1 MQHYLPWERS
11 RAAQP
16 GSPSSSKLLTQSR
29 VCSPNHTCSQRS
41 DSSSAGSGEDPLSST
56 RSTCM
61 HCLAAAVQ
69 TDPPLKTNQENAT
82 HHAAASL
89 SSALK
94 GVCTR
99 KMGKEVVG
107 YLHITVSL
115 ADGSSGLQDSWEG
128 SALQEDLW
136 GHSPSGSHKAVPPPF
151 TLGFPISDCMKIHW
165 RNNRATRIFRGTRP
179 PPATS
184 PGEPVGKVRASK
196 LYKPG

>member
-1 MQHYLPWERS
+1 MHY
-11 RAAQP
+11 
-16 GSPSSSKLLTQSR
+16 
-29 VCSPNHTCSQRS
+29 
-41 DSSSAGSGEDPLSST
+41 
-56 RSTCM
+56 
-61 HCLAAAVQ
+61 LAAAVQ

-128 SALQEDLW
+128 SAPAGGPVGTQPLRKPQ
-136 GHSPSGSHKAVPPPF
+136 GRSPSLHAGLS
-151 TLGFPISDCMKIHW
+151 
-165 RNNRATRIFRGTRP
+165 NQ
-179 PPATS
+179 
-184 PGEPVGKVRASK
+184 
-196 LYKPG
+196 